1 MLHRTDLSE
10 TKYVIGLPSL
20 QLDVQCTY
28 GERLHPKDLKMT
40 SAYKRA
46 ESTAS
51 SSVIIKK
58 NEVIYSQVVTYFRN
72 TVKM

>member
-51 SSVIIKK
+51 SSVIIKMRL
-58 NEVIYSQVVTYFRN
+58 F
-72 TVKM
+72 TVKLSLTSEIQ